1 MKRLTAFICAAAMT
15 LGMTMTAAAAPSIGS
30 LIPEAPTVVSG
41 NIPEGY
47 SLAVQEA
54 NTANYTN
61 ATVASVVD
69 RFNDDTVVLSVAEAL
84 TELGVDTTAPVTTE
98 SGLVVD
104 ITACEALTPFVD
116 LAISDGTN
124 VEYTVDGEITATL
137 VVEVAKDL
145 TAEDLLLMQVNP
157 ETGDVYFIEVE
168 EYDPATG
175 SITATFPCLGPF
187 TVLTGASVQAA
198 DAAETEAAVQTEA
211 AAETE
216 AAAQTE
222 AAAATEAASETEA
235 AAATEAA
242 SETEAAL

>member
-69 RFNDDTVVLSVAEAL
+69 RFNDDTVVLSVTEAL

-98 SGLVVD
+98 SGVVVD

-145 TAEDLLLMQVNP
+145 TAEDLLIMQVNP

-187 TVLTGASVQAA
+187 TVLTGAAVQETEAA
-198 DAAETEAAVQTEA
+198 QTEAAVQTEA

-216 AAAQTE
+216 AASETEAAAQTE
-222 AAAATEAASETEA
+222 AAAE
-235 AAATEAA
+235 TEAA

>member
-61 ATVASVVD
+61 APVASVVD

-98 SGLVVD
+98 SGVVVD

-145 TAEDLLLMQVNP
+145 TAEDLLIMHVNP

-187 TVLTGASVQAA
+187 TVLTGAAVQ
-198 DAAETEAAVQTEA
+198 ETEAAQTEAAVQTEAASDTEAAAQTEA

-216 AAAQTE
+216 AA
-222 AAAATEAASETEA
+222 
-235 AAATEAA
+235 